1 MHLGEGHSLN
11 WHRGTPK
18 PLWMPYNTLIHTETP
33 LMDFPKNFP
42 DVNRVEVISN
52 DGEEFVWDVWDECS
66 KVRVSLHNNGKTLKI
81 FLVKEN

>member
-1 MHLGEGHSLN
+1 M
-11 WHRGTPK
+11 
-18 PLWMPYNTLIHTETP
+18 TENIQ
-33 LMDFPKNFP
+33 KYP
-42 DVNRVEVISN
+42 DVNRVEIISN

>member
-1 MHLGEGHSLN
+1 
-11 WHRGTPK
+11 
-18 PLWMPYNTLIHTETP
+18 
-33 LMDFPKNFP
+33 MDFPKNFS